1 MAHSNQVRELLL
13 TGHGVELED
22 VYVGAEGMFTGSM
35 RLAQEAR
42 EQAAT
47 LNRQQEIERR
57 QRVMER
63 KRHAVEAQ
71 IATQHAQFE
80 AEADELKRLIAQE
93 QGVTDRLREEREEM
107 GRSRQAD
114 EPSETP
120 KARSR
125 KPTPEGGRK

>member
-1 MAHSNQVRELLL
+1 L

-22 VYVGAEGMFTGSM
+22 VYVGSEGVLTGSM
-35 RLAQEAR
+35 RLAQKAR
-42 EQAAT
+42 EQAGT

-57 QRVMER
+57 QREIER
-63 KRHAVEAQ
+63 KRHALEAQ
-71 IATQHAQFE
+71 IATQRAQFE
-80 AEADELKRLIAQE
+80 AEADELKRRIAEE
-93 QGVTDRLREEREEM
+93 QGVADCLREWREEM

-125 KPTPEGGRK
+125 KTIPEGGRT